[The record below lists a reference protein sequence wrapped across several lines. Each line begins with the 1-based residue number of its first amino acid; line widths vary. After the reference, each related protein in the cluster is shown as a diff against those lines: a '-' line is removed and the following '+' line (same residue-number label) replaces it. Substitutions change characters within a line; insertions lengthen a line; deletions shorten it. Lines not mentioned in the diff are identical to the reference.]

1 MINLEKFENWEIQ
14 KIIDEIEEMI
24 KNNDTKENIEIKRK
38 ELDKLLNRYIEK
50 L

>member
-1 MINLEKFENWEIQ
+1 MINLENLKIQIQ

>member
-1 MINLEKFENWEIQ
+1 MINLENLKIEIQ